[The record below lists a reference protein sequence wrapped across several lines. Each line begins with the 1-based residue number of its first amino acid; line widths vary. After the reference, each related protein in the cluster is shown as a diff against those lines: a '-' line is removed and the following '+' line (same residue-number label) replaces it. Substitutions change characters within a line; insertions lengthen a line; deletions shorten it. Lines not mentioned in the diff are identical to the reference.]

1 MTFLLTVLHLT
12 LIEVKG
18 FGKRQHSYDFCWTQP
33 WGNLSKS
40 RVVTP
45 HLLGNPTW
53 QRTLSLHP
61 VSPSA
66 RFFGWGV
73 QRDFTHSPLGQ
84 GS

>member
-1 MTFLLTVLHLT
+1 MTFLLPVLHLT

-53 QRTLSLHP
+53 QRTL
-61 VSPSA
+61 
-66 RFFGWGV
+66 
-73 QRDFTHSPLGQ
+73 
-84 GS
+84 